1 MAVRA
6 KKTNEGEA
14 QALRPLSIRT
24 TGAIRFCRAGRKFG
38 KEPVLVARYTPEQL
52 AAWQAEPI
60 LIVK

>member
-1 MAVRA
+1 MAVKT
-6 KKTNEGEA
+6 KKETEGEA
-14 QALRPLSIRT
+14 QVLKPLAIRT

-38 KEPVLVARYTPEQL
+38 KEPVLVTRYTPEQL